1 MTEAR
6 SLSVYGRI
14 LFKFFASRDVEEI
27 YKRIHNNILFDAYCR
42 SLRELVDKP
51 LVSFIVPTRNEA
63 NYIFRLLGSLNYL
76 RRVCNVP
83 IEIIVADYESTDGT
97 IDVSKRFGAEVIEL
111 DKPGVGYASYIATMY
126 AKGDIIIRT
135 DADVIITP
143 SSMYYVLNIMQKKDK
158 LVATVGHIY
167 YPFKFETNVIAFIYD
182 KYMRKPYNTTG
193 YFIAFK
199 KQVTNYVN
207 FSPHLRYNDD
217 WDFGYRVYRLF
228 GWKAMD
234 YNYLVAVLVSSR
246 LIDKQGFTRYVI
258 KQLIKAPTVTYT
270 KLKEA

>member
-1 MTEAR
+1 VTEGR

-14 LFKFFASRDVEEI
+14 LFKFFVSRDIEEI
-27 YKRIHNNILFDAYCR
+27 YKRIYNNTLFDVYCR
-42 SLRELVDKP
+42 SLKELVDKP

-63 NYIFRLLGSLNYL
+63 NYISRLLRSLNYL
-76 RRVCNVP
+76 RRVCDVP

-97 IDVSKRFGAEVIEL
+97 TNISKRFGAEVIEL
-111 DKPGVGYASYIATMY
+111 DKPGIGYASYIATTY

-143 SSMYYVLNIMQKKDK
+143 SSMYYVLNTMRKKDK

-167 YPFKFETNVIAFIYD
+167 YPFKLENNVVAFVYD

-199 KQVTNYVN
+199 KKLTNYVN
-207 FSPHLRYNDD
+207 FSPSLRYNED

-228 GWKAMD
+228 GERAMD

-246 LIDKQGFTRYVI
+246 LIDKQGFARYI
-258 KQLIKAPTVTYT
+258 IRRLLKTPTVTYT
-270 KLKEA
+270 QLKEA